1 MSVHWVGAPTVPLL
15 EMSWWGGSEPE
26 APILTRFCVSIQHR
40 LYSHIQLA
48 SKLAAGCDYSL
59 FKVWYL
65 RIPTAPSIIG
75 AHWCWLGCQGA
86 LATRRKGKSG
96 WMFIAPQASSGRVL
110 GACP

>member
-1 MSVHWVGAPTVPLL
+1 MSVHWVGAPIVPLL

-65 RIPTAPSIIG
+65 RIPSIIG
-75 AHWCWLGCQGA
+75 AQWVLVGLSGCHGHKAEREVWLDVHSSPGQLWPGTWC
-86 LATRRKGKSG
+86 
-96 WMFIAPQASSGRVL
+96 P
-110 GACP
+110 

>member
-1 MSVHWVGAPTVPLL
+1 MSVHWVGAPIVPLL

-26 APILTRFCVSIQHR
+26 APILTCFCVSIQHR

-65 RIPTAPSIIG
+65 RIPTAPSIFG
-75 AHWCWLGCQGA
+75 AY
-86 LATRRKGKSG
+86 
-96 WMFIAPQASSGRVL
+96 RVL
-110 GACP
+110 VGLSGCPGHKTEREVWLDVHSSPGRLWPGIWCP